1 MTRNVFLT
9 VAAVALAGC
18 AVNQPPL
25 LEEDGQY
32 KQPRQTRTERV
43 RQREYQRQLAEQQA
57 RMASEQKSPTVEELP
72 AALRAGQAGP
82 AIPAPGDIVPN
93 QNTSHEPP
101 PAGVEDV
108 DLAALERILGEQ
120 DEMAAKPTPPVPA
133 PSPIAA
139 EAPDPD
145 SDSQAQASQAQLDE
159 PDTDEPEFAELK
171 PLPQIEAA
179 PDRPAETEAVSGPY
193 FSAKP
198 PGALP
203 DTDKPGEAETTA
215 LEEIKPESDEPQPQ
229 MSKAPVPRRKRQGTE
244 GKISPPR
251 IVGKAAPSAMASA
264 VAPTIR
270 APMAPEAQGQP
281 KPLSAPF
288 KAPPEPVAQ
297 AKANDGVDQQQVQ
310 ALQRTAAQKALAT
323 VNAFRARHGFEP
335 LVYSEELSIIAQAHV
350 ADLAARGEVSALGPN
365 GQTIGV
371 RLLDKGYNPRV
382 AGSVVAGGYPTFDA
396 AFTSWTRNQVEASRL
411 LHPAAKEFGFAVVTE
426 PGSTY
431 RTYIE
436 AIVAAQ

>member
-32 KQPRQTRTERV
+32 KPPRQTRTERV

-57 RMASEQKSPTVEELP
+57 RMASVQKSPTVEELP

-108 DLAALERILGEQ
+108 DLAALKAILAEDANDIGDVAQ
-120 DEMAAKPTPPVPA
+120 PPMAAEPD
-133 PSPIAA
+133 PIEEPRA
-139 EAPDPD
+139 EALPPMAAPDMD
-145 SDSQAQASQAQLDE
+145 
-159 PDTDEPEFAELK
+159 DTPFAELK
-171 PLPQIEAA
+171 PLPQIDAE
-179 PDRPAETEAVSGPY
+179 PERPAAVEPVSGPY
-193 FSAKP
+193 FSAAPPTDLPQAQKQAEPGPTLAKKPTPKAPKKP
-198 PGALP
+198 PRRAERQA
-203 DTDKPGEAETTA
+203 TEAKNT
-215 LEEIKPESDEPQPQ
+215 
-229 MSKAPVPRRKRQGTE
+229 
-244 GKISPPR
+244 PPR
-251 IVGKAAPSAMASA
+251 IVGEAAPSAVASA

-270 APMAPEAQGQP
+270 APMAPAAQGRP
-281 KPLSAPF
+281 KQLSKPF
-288 KAPPEPVAQ
+288 EAPPAPVVP
-297 AKANDGVDQQQVQ
+297 AKASNDIDPQKVQ
-310 ALQRTAAQKALAT
+310 TLQRTAAEKALAT
-323 VNAFRARHGFEP
+323 VNAFRARHGFKP
-335 LVYSEELSIIAQAHV
+335 LVYSEQLSTIAQAHV

-371 RLLDKGYNPRV
+371 RLLDKGYDPRV

-411 LHPAAKEFGFAVVTE
+411 LHPAAKEFGFAVVTD